1 MNELD
6 QLMAVMEAGFE
17 PHWREAWTRQQVENS
32 LAMPHSYAILIDN
45 EGNCP
50 PADSTAAGF
59 ILARRAPGEEELLL
73 IAVHPEA
80 RGKGLGRAL
89 IERFVE
95 SASASGAEQV
105 FLEMRANNPAESL
118 YRACGFAPIG
128 RRKDYYRTLSGETL
142 DAITFARQL

>member
-1 MNELD
+1 MNAID

-32 LAMPHSYAILIDN
+32 LSMPHSYAILIDA
-45 EGNCP
+45 EGNSP
-50 PADSTAAGF
+50 PRACEAAGF

-73 IAVHPEA
+73 IAVLPA
-80 RGKGLGRAL
+80 MRGKGLGRRL

-95 SASASGAEQV
+95 SARTAGAEQV

-118 YRACGFAPIG
+118 YRASGFEPIG
-128 RRKDYYRTLSGETL
+128 RRRDYYRTLAGETL
-142 DAITFARQL
+142 DAITFARKL

>member
-1 MNELD
+1 
-6 QLMAVMEAGFE
+6 MAVMEAGFE

-45 EGNCP
+45 DGNSP
-50 PADSTAAGF
+50 PKGSTAAGF

-95 SASASGAEQV
+95 GASASGAEQV

-128 RRKDYYRTLSGETL
+128 RRRDYYRTLSGETL

>member
-1 MNELD
+1 MSELD

-45 EGNCP
+45 DGNCP
-50 PADSTAAGF
+50 PTGSTAAGF

-80 RGKGLGRAL
+80 RGKGLGRTL

-95 SASASGAEQV
+95 GASAAGAEQV